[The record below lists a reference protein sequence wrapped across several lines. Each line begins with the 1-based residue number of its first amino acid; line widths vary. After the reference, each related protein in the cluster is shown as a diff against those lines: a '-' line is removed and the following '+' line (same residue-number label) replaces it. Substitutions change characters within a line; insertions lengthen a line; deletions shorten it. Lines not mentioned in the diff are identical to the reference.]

1 MQVVHE
7 RCAGLGVHK
16 KNVYGCIVVLE
27 DNNKKK
33 QEVRSF
39 GKMTADLVKLAEWL
53 REHDHPRGDGGNRSF
68 LASSMGRTRRTVR
81 VDAGESS
88 SH

>member
-7 RCAGLGVHK
+7 RCAGLDVHK
-16 KNVYGCIVVLE
+16 KNVYGSIVVLE

-39 GKMTADLVKLAEWL
+39 GTMTADLVKLAEWL
-53 REHDHPRGDGGNRSF
+53 REHPITHVAMEATGGFWRPVWAV
-68 LASSMGRTRRTVR
+68 LEG
-81 VDAGESS
+81 
-88 SH
+88 